1 MLAKET
7 KEPFDDK
14 NWLYEIKW
22 DGYRAI
28 AEIENGNVR
37 LYSRN
42 GITFENS
49 YTLVVQE
56 LKKIRADAVLDGEI
70 VVLNDEGHPEFQ
82 LLQHYESN
90 THRPIHYYVFDILF
104 LNGHNTCE
112 LPLIERKELL
122 QGIIKKSDV
131 VKYSDHIVEK
141 GIAFFNVSTE
151 KNLEGIMAK
160 KADSQYYI
168 GKRTNEWLK
177 IKNNKT

>member
-1 MLAKET
+1 MLDKET

-90 THRPIHYYVFDILF
+90 THRPIHYLSLIHISEPTRLGMISYAVFCL
-104 LNGHNTCE
+104 
-112 LPLIERKELL
+112 
-122 QGIIKKSDV
+122 KK
-131 VKYSDHIVEK
+131 
-141 GIAFFNVSTE
+141 
-151 KNLEGIMAK
+151 K
-160 KADSQYYI
+160 K
-168 GKRTNEWLK
+168 K
-177 IKNNKT
+177 